1 MILFSGTVMT
11 FDYKY
16 LIKAVLQHEIT
27 QAVFRWGS
35 LRIYTRVIKEPWEI
49 MTQLIFY
56 RRYEGEKEL
65 IGHVCNESGMRCE
78 LYINYHTMLQLY
90 KTGYVREMK
99 ILLDAMTEYFNNE
112 LKIPMKYILREI
124 DIDRSPI
131 MIGEKWF
138 APSDIKVEAYYR
150 YEGDKLL
157 RIYVSG
163 REYIPTET
171 DEELKRILEEY
182 FKAYLEYENV
192 KINLMR
198 MMKTGYEN
206 EMIHN
211 NFYEVWWTVTLYT
224 KIDSAYNVSVDLT
237 NNTSEE
243 RYIMLGVYPDFDTG
257 RKIDEIKRKYSL
269 ATRIIRDVITA
280 RMKEILAE
288 LELLGQQVVTQ

>member
-16 LIKAVLQHEIT
+16 LIRALIQHKTT
-27 QAVFRWGS
+27 QARFRWGS
-35 LRIYTRVIKEPWEI
+35 LRIYTRVIKEPWKT
-49 MTQLIFY
+49 MTQLMFY

-65 IGHVCNESGMRCE
+65 MEHVCNESETRCE

-90 KTGYVREMK
+90 KTGYEREMK

-112 LKIPMKYILREI
+112 LKIPMRYILREI
-124 DIDRSPI
+124 DIDKSPI

-150 YEGDKLL
+150 YEDDKLL

-171 DEELKRILEEY
+171 DEDLKRILEEY

-192 KINLMR
+192 KISLIR
-198 MMKTGYEN
+198 MMKTGYED
-206 EMIHN
+206 EIIRN
-211 NFYEVWWTVTLYT
+211 NFYEVWWTVTLYP
-224 KIDSAYNVSVDLT
+224 KIDSAYNVSIDLT
-237 NNTSEE
+237 DNTSEE
-243 RYIMLGVYPDFDTG
+243 RYIILGVYPDIDIG

-280 RMKEILAE
+280 RIKEVMAE

>member
-1 MILFSGTVMT
+1 MT

-16 LIKAVLQHEIT
+16 LIRALIQHKTTKAL
-27 QAVFRWGS
+27 FRWRS
-35 LRIYTRVIKEPWEI
+35 LRIYTRVIKEPWRT
-49 MTQLIFY
+49 MTQLMFY

-65 IGHVCNESGMRCE
+65 MEHVCNESETRCE

-90 KTGYVREMK
+90 RTGYVREMK

-112 LKIPMKYILREI
+112 LKIPMRYILREI
-124 DIDRSPI
+124 DIDKSPI

-150 YEGDKLL
+150 YEDDKLL

-171 DEELKRILEEY
+171 DEDLKRILEEY

-192 KINLMR
+192 KISLMR
-198 MMKTGYEN
+198 MMKTGYED
-206 EMIHN
+206 EIIRN
-211 NFYEVWWTVTLYT
+211 NFYEVWWTVTLYR
-224 KIDSAYNVSVDLT
+224 KIDSAYNVSIDLT
-237 NNTSEE
+237 DNTSEE
-243 RYIMLGVYPDFDTG
+243 RYIILGVYPDIDTG

-280 RMKEILAE
+280 RIKEVMAE

>member
-11 FDYKY
+11 FNYKY
-16 LIKAVLQHEIT
+16 LIRALFQHTTT
-27 QAVFRWGS
+27 QANFRWGS
-35 LRIYTRVIKEPWEI
+35 LRIYTRVIKEPWKI

-65 IGHVCNESGMRCE
+65 MEHVCNESGMRCE

-90 KTGYVREMK
+90 KTGYEREMK

-124 DIDRSPI
+124 GIDKSPI

-138 APSDIKVEAYYR
+138 ALSDIKVEAYYR
-150 YEGDKLL
+150 YEGNKLL

-171 DEELKRILEEY
+171 DEDLKRILEEY

-192 KINLMR
+192 KISLMR
-198 MMKTGYEN
+198 MMKTRYDD
-206 EMIHN
+206 EMIRN
-211 NFYEVWWTVTLYT
+211 NFYEVWWTVTLYR
-224 KIDSAYNVSVDLT
+224 KIDSVYSVDIDLT
-237 NNTSEE
+237 DNTSKE

-257 RKIDEIKRKYSL
+257 KNIDEIKRKYSL
-269 ATRIIRDVITA
+269 ATRIIRDVITTK
-280 RMKEILAE
+280 MKEILAE